1 MRKKMIIKF
10 VVREIVIFL
19 IISLLLSMVTSLKE
33 VGHFIT
39 ADESSL
45 VWIAIVTVAAIATL
59 VFDRRF
65 NTGKR
70 IPLSIAVF
78 VIVLIVVKIAIN
90 ILQNGITVNA
100 PVELQTPLVLVV
112 SSVLAF
118 VLHLNDYNWGDEE
131 SEPDEQEELDNS

>member
-1 MRKKMIIKF
+1 MKKKMIGKF
-10 VVREIVIFL
+10 VVREI
-19 IISLLLSMVTSLKE
+19 IIYLVLSLLLSVIGSLKD
-33 VGHFIT
+33 VGNYIT
-39 ADESSL
+39 ANESSII
-45 VWIAIVTVAAIATL
+45 WIAIVTVAAIATL

>member
-10 VVREIVIFL
+10 VVREMVIFL

-33 VGHFIT
+33 VGHYIT
-39 ADESSL
+39 ANESSL

-78 VIVLIVVKIAIN
+78 VIVLIVV
-90 ILQNGITVNA
+90 
-100 PVELQTPLVLVV
+100 
-112 SSVLAF
+112 
-118 VLHLNDYNWGDEE
+118 
-131 SEPDEQEELDNS
+131 